1 MARPS
6 EGGGPPS
13 VRPHDAGP
21 RITLPDSGLGPRH
34 DAVRDPHLH
43 RAVAEHHGGERAP
56 RFGGPPSADPGHHTK
71 ASRGHGRGGHRGG
84 DLARRPGA
92 PEGGADSTHRDRDPP
107 ATRRAP
113 RGDLGAPDVPCQRRA
128 SGLARRRAQGRGRR
142 PVNGGR
148 PSDVPGR
155 HAYRSNRATLELEPP
170 RRLRIN
176 PIRPRAMDSTAE
188 TEGVASRDHRAWPFA
203 VQGPQSALRRMS
215 RPSGLRLVP
224 SAPSP
229 REANQPQ
236 KSSFANKRLRTLADS
251 ARRVSAVAFS
261 DYLQLMKLRIDALLL
276 LVAAAGFVA
285 TSGAAADLPR
295 FGLLMTAGLLGAA
308 GASATNHYLDRDLD
322 SVMRRTRA
330 LFWALPYRGREA
342 YRRAPLP
349 MLPAVWNDRGSVI
362 AIAGS
367 TAIAALASIAFIWTS
382 AFDAVYLIVA
392 IGSSAAL
399 LGLTVKFLAHP
410 SPETA
415 WAGYRFSGIYL
426 AAILIGMMAD
436 AILRIP
442 L

>member
-170 RRLRIN
+170 RRLRID
-176 PIRPRAMDSTAE
+176 PVRPRTMDSTAE
-188 TEGVASRDHRAWPFA
+188 TEGVASRDYRAWPFA

-322 SVMRRTRA
+322 AVMRRTRT
-330 LFWALPYRGREA
+330 R
-342 YRRAPLP
+342 PLP
-349 MLPAVWNDRGSVI
+349 QHRIEPPAHALAFGVGLLGLSL
-362 AIAGS
+362 AIAGFGLNLL
-367 TAIAALASIAFIWTS
+367 TAAMIGLGYAIYVGVYTIGLKRTHVSNIVIGGLARSRPALA
-382 AFDAVYLIVA
+382 
-392 IGSSAAL
+392 GSAAAANRISPPAGPIPGPL
-399 LGLTVKFLAHP
+399 CPRPP
-410 SPETA
+410 SPPRA
-415 WAGYRFSGIYL
+415 L
-426 AAILIGMMAD
+426 
-436 AILRIP
+436 P
-442 L
+442 H